1 MSDPNHIESP
11 PAGANAG
18 PAQTATTDQRQVVTG
33 RLPVPPRRPRT
44 STAPRSPTAG
54 RRIRWLVGGI
64 IALVV
69 IGGGVL
75 LFMQDSAA
83 RREAYQAQ
91 LRAEREQVARLNQL
105 DLDVRRAENAVKA
118 AEERLTRLRTLST
131 ASDMRFMFL
140 RRFGNTALG
149 TPQYQGFLNE
159 TRECV
164 LQIDEDKVVT
174 GNMGIKTYV
183 GKAVSVGEIAYK
195 TEAGTTKFM
204 DTFYALDAGPA
215 AIATT
220 QADLDRHRVEL
231 DQAKAARAAATP
243 AASSR

>member
-1 MSDPNHIESP
+1 MSDNTPHPSP

-18 PAQTATTDQRQVVTG
+18 PVKPAADQRRIITD
-33 RLPVPPRRPRT
+33 RMPVPPRRSR
-44 STAPRSPTAG
+44 SSAAPASPSAN
-54 RRIRWLVGGI
+54 RRIRWIVGGI

-75 LFMQDSAA
+75 LSMQDAAA
-83 RREAYQAQ
+83 RREAYSAQ
-91 LRAEREQVARLNQL
+91 LRAEREQIARLDQL
-105 DLDVRRAENAVKA
+105 DLDLRRAENAVKA
-118 AEERLTRLRTLST
+118 AKERLARLRTLST
-131 ASDMRFMFL
+131 ASEMRFLFL

-174 GNMGIKTYV
+174 GNMGIKSYV
-183 GKAVSVGEIAYK
+183 GKAVSIGEIPYK
-195 TEAGTTKFM
+195 TEAGTTKYM
-204 DTFYALDAGPA
+204 DTFYALDASA
-215 AIATT
+215 EAIATE
-220 QADLDRHRVEL
+220 QAKLDRHRVEL

>member
-1 MSDPNHIESP
+1 MSDNTPNPSP

-18 PAQTATTDQRQVVTG
+18 PTKPAADQRRIVTD
-33 RLPVPPRRPRT
+33 RLPVPPRRTRT
-44 STAPRSPTAG
+44 SPTPTSPSAS
-54 RRIRWLVGGI
+54 RRVRWIVGGI

-75 LFMQDSAA
+75 LFMQDAAA
-83 RREAYQAQ
+83 RREAYSAQ
-91 LRAEREQVARLNQL
+91 LRAEREQIDRLDQL
-105 DLDVRRAENAVKA
+105 DLFIRRAENVIKDS
-118 AEERLTRLRTLST
+118 EERLARLRTVSS
-131 ASDMRFMFL
+131 AGEMRFMFL

-164 LQIDEDKVVT
+164 LQIDENKVVT

-183 GKAVSVGEIAYK
+183 GKAVSVGEIAYQ
-195 TEAGTTKFM
+195 TEAGTTKYM
-204 DTFYALDAGPA
+204 DTFYAMDASPA
-215 AIATT
+215 DIATE
-220 QADLDRHRVEL
+220 QAKLDRFRVEL
-231 DQAKAARAAATP
+231 DQAKAARAAASP